1 MLGQTAMFD
10 IRQLVAHASL
20 PAQFVL
26 VLLILLSVYSW
37 ALILRKYVLFRRLAH
52 RSAAF
57 LEVFRTTD
65 NPHQVY
71 KVSERYRPSPLVEI
85 FRAGYESLRERMNT
99 EGHALQIPALE
110 RTLKRAALTQM
121 GRFEEGLSGLA
132 SIATSAPFIG
142 LFGTVVGIIIAFQG
156 LSTETHTSIQAVA
169 PGIAE
174 ALVATALGLFV
185 AIPAY
190 MAYNYFVGRLRAI
203 STLMEDFALEF
214 LEVAERSALHYGVY
228 RS

>member
-1 MLGQTAMFD
+1 MREPTTAFD
-10 IRQLVAHASL
+10 VHQLLEHASL
-20 PAQFVL
+20 PAKA
-26 VLLILLSVYSW
+26 VLLLLVALSIYSW
-37 ALILRKYVLFRRLAH
+37 AVILRKYALFRRLAR

-57 LEVFRTTD
+57 LEIFRTTP
-65 NPHQVY
+65 PHQVY
-71 KVSERYRPSPLVEI
+71 RLSGRYRPSPLVEI
-85 FRAGYESLRERMNT
+85 FRAGYENLREQTAGESRPL
-99 EGHALQIPALE
+99 EPHAVE
-110 RTLKRAALTQM
+110 RALKRAALSEM
-121 GRFEEGLSGLA
+121 GQLEEGLSGLA

-156 LSTETHTSIQAVA
+156 LSVQTQTSIQAVA

-185 AIPAY
+185 AVPAY
-190 MAYNYFVGRLRAI
+190 MAYNYFVGRLRAL

-214 LEVAERSALHYGVY
+214 LEVAERSAARDGVY

>member
-1 MLGQTAMFD
+1 MLGPTTAFD
-10 IRQLVAHASL
+10 IYQLIGHASL
-20 PAQFVL
+20 PAKV
-26 VLLILLSVYSW
+26 VLLLLAALSIYSW
-37 ALILRKYVLFRRLAH
+37 AVILRKYALFRRLAR

-57 LEVFRTTD
+57 LEIFRTTT
-65 NPHQVY
+65 NPHQIY
-71 KVSERYRPSPLVEI
+71 RLSERYRPSPLVEI
-85 FRAGYESLRERMNT
+85 FRAGYESLREQMTDESR
-99 EGHALQIPALE
+99 ALE
-110 RTLKRAALTQM
+110 RHAIERALKRAALSEM
-121 GRFEEGLSGLA
+121 GKLEEGISGLA

-156 LSTETHTSIQAVA
+156 LSVETQTSIQAVA

-185 AIPAY
+185 AVPAY
-190 MAYNYFVGRLRAI
+190 MAYNYFVSRLRAL

-214 LEVAERSALHYGVY
+214 LDVAERSAAHDGVY